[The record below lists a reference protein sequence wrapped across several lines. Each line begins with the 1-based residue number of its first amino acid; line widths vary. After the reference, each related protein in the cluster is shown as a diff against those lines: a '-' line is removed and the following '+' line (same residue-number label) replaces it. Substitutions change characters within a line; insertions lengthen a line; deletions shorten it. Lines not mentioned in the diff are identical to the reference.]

1 METKSLII
9 ALLVGVVI
17 SSNQSSAQPIGLQR
31 KGNIRT
37 QGNIAGAYLFQ
48 QKTFIPYLTGDMD
61 LFFDDRVALSGSIWM
76 SLPIGKIK
84 SGLKQNHAV
93 FGGVNYHPIKK
104 GKWDPYIG
112 LTPGIGLVQA
122 EETNGELVTRTRLS
136 PVPLISAAVGCNYYI
151 GSIFNFYVKAQGV
164 SGQFF
169 KLEHQAIRLDDLRL
183 TAGLGFNFQ
192 LWKPKTK
199 QLVTI

>member
-1 METKSLII
+1 METKSLIATI
-9 ALLVGVVI
+9 AASLFLA
-17 SSNQSSAQPIGLQR
+17 STTTAQPILQQR
-31 KGNIRT
+31 KGNFRA
-37 QGNIAGAYLFQ
+37 QGNIAGAYIFQ
-48 QKTFIPYLTGDMD
+48 QKTFVPYLTGDMD
-61 LFFDDRVALSGSIWM
+61 LFFDNHVALAGSVWV

-93 FGGVNYHPIKK
+93 FGGINYHPLKK
-104 GKWDPYIG
+104 GRWDPYIG

-136 PVPLISAAVGCNYYI
+136 PVPLLSASVGCNYYI
-151 GSIFNFYVKAQGV
+151 GSIFNFFVKAQGV

-169 KLEHQAIRLDDLRL
+169 KVEHRAIRLDDLRL

-192 LWKPKTK
+192 LWKPR
-199 QLVTI
+199 QR